1 MATDEFPFALCV
13 EGQWNT
19 HIPRLKNKLIIYF
32 QSKKS
37 DGGHCE
43 VEYPVSGGQTATVR
57 FKSNEVRQRVLNKQ
71 THELKIG
78 QKTVKMTVCLPS
90 SEASVPHEATSSASI
105 ITAGEPQSEEEKE
118 EKVEP
123 PEETEEDTTPTSA
136 VIENIQNS
144 GQEFLTM
151 LVENVLKGSSAE
163 SDDFSIEIIPE
174 SNCAVVTF
182 SKSKYAEH
190 FFVSSPSNGIIK
202 KKNMK
207 VRLLEKT
214 SKVKAE
220 GLPPN
225 SNSDLVMLYF
235 DKFAEVEDDGVTFET
250 DQSAIITFTNPE
262 DVQKVLKEQHHLK
275 KQPFRVLPYYE
286 TLQTALYGKD
296 RPTLRLPEAFIEKID
311 RTVWHH
317 LKENRKSLDLV
328 TQAMSSHFCEMD
340 FQTSAVKVSPSQ
352 SLLNNGVQTRKLLHT
367 WREKALSQFLS
378 LISEFKSTEFCIQ
391 KDAWTEIQHEIQK
404 AVVGDTVTL
413 VPYVDE
419 GTITV
424 AGLKE
429 DMNRIE
435 GILTETVERV
445 TQRIQREKGSETG
458 EICMTPSIYNLV
470 LRDGLEQ
477 QICDK
482 FPELNITYHVHSQKL
497 NFYGLKHEVLETKN
511 KILQAV
517 LNLIHKPVELHQSV
531 LDFLLTKDVEEMTNN
546 LFFNK
551 GINVALEADE
561 KRVSL
566 VGKTDNALSDGEK
579 QLQTDLGHLSFNV
592 EDPSVLGRSDWHD
605 LVSHI
610 KNTVTNVTVQ
620 TTVNQV
626 VVSGFVDSI
635 NDVEQELHNFVQE
648 NSHFEKTLKSHKTV
662 VTFIKDHKKQ
672 DWFEEVKG
680 NVNVDFK
687 GEDIVISGSR
697 LCVSKCVVLFED
709 LLRSVNHC
717 TMKIV
722 KPGAKRFFKE
732 KELMCVTCA
741 KTNMNCLVQ
750 LLAEHDHPHD
760 TVQSLIIK
768 PVYHYKTHGG
778 MEITVN
784 KADICSFQVD
794 AVVGGCKENL
804 LLDGGLVKA
813 LSDAAGP
820 KLQNDCDQTV
830 KRRKLKIGD
839 AVLLDAGGRL
849 KCKHVILAI
858 GPNYNSYKP
867 QESEKLLKKTVKKSL
882 NLADEESFQ
891 SLAIPAI
898 SSGVSRGGFPLD
910 LCADTIVKAIKEF
923 CDFVEGDNTLK
934 KIYLVDNNDKTVQ
947 ALEAAVKK
955 VYGVS
960 ALTHSMASG
969 SNSSSQKQTQN
980 QASSSPSQH
989 QTATLF
995 QGASQSFQTK
1005 EGLTITLM
1013 KGNIEDTTMDVVVNT
1028 LSSDLNLSV
1037 GAISNALLKAAGPQ
1051 LQVLLN
1057 QQVTGSANI
1066 GDVFETAGANLK
1078 NKLVFH
1084 AVVPHWNQGQGN
1096 EQKVL
1101 EDIMD
1106 KCLSLAEQRQQG
1118 SILFSAIGTGNLAFP
1133 KPLVVCTMLDSTLK
1147 FSSKRSSKHVKEVVF
1162 VLHPK
1167 DTQTIQVFTDE
1178 FSKRFLGQS
1187 APASNP
1193 TQPQSTGPF
1202 SKVTT
1207 KSGIHETIVGGV
1219 TLQVLNGDITLEKT
1233 DVIVNSSNKEFTLK
1247 SGVSKAILDK
1257 AGPNVE
1263 AECQQLGAQT
1273 NSGLIMTQAGN
1284 LQCKK
1289 IIHISAQNNAVVIQN
1304 NVKKALEMCAKEK
1317 LTSIAFPAIGTGQGG
1332 LSPGQVA
1339 DSMLDGI
1346 LDMIRKTPQSTLKLI
1361 RLVVFQA
1368 QMLPEFLKSMQNRET
1383 GPAKQEQ
1390 STWSKIK
1397 AYAANVK
1404 SFFTGSWEKEIKQH
1418 GGKDFVIEGVQVD
1431 PVFFSICG
1439 PSQADVD
1446 KTKLFLEDM
1455 INQEQVFESITD
1467 TAILTLSDKDQQRIQ
1482 DLQSTIDVTIRLEY
1496 KANKASEET
1505 PGQATLII
1513 QGLSRDVLKAIQEI
1527 QDMLKAAKEKETLQK
1542 EIDYTNELVDWQY
1555 EQGGQFKNFDQR
1567 TNFDLEKALSKQATD
1582 IRISFQGQTYQ
1593 VTLPEGPAVCTTGGN
1608 QMKIRRIDKLKA
1620 TEDIPQHW
1628 DAMAHDELCRKFNL
1642 QPTSTEYQDVI
1653 GLFKTTCPN
1662 NNVLKIE
1669 RFQNPGMWK
1678 NYQNNKRVMEK
1689 KNGHQNNEKRLF
1701 HGTSELTISHIEK
1714 TGFNR
1719 SYAGKNA
1726 TAYGKGTYFALN
1738 ASYSSSNTYSVPNA
1752 QGHKHMYLCRV
1763 LTGDF
1768 TTGNSAM
1775 FVPPAKN
1782 ANCDPYDTVVDNPN
1796 APTIFVVF
1804 RDDNAYPEYLITFT

>member
-1 MATDEFPFALCV
+1 
-13 EGQWNT
+13 
-19 HIPRLKNKLIIYF
+19 
-32 QSKKS
+32 
-37 DGGHCE
+37 
-43 VEYPVSGGQTATVR
+43 
-57 FKSNEVRQRVLNKQ
+57 
-71 THELKIG
+71 
-78 QKTVKMTVCLPS
+78 
-90 SEASVPHEATSSASI
+90 
-105 ITAGEPQSEEEKE
+105 
-118 EKVEP
+118 KVEP

-182 SKSKYAEH
+182 SKSKCKSWV
-190 FFVSSPSNGIIK
+190 VSHST
-202 KKNMK
+202 M
-207 VRLLEKT
+207 
-214 SKVKAE
+214 
-220 GLPPN
+220 
-225 SNSDLVMLYF
+225 Y
-235 DKFAEVEDDGVTFET
+235 
-250 DQSAIITFTNPE
+250 
-262 DVQKVLKEQHHLK
+262 VQKVLKEQHHLK

-969 SNSSSQKQTQN
+969 TSSSSQKQTQN
-980 QASSSPSQH
+980 Q
-989 QTATLF
+989 
-995 QGASQSFQTK
+995 
-1005 EGLTITLM
+1005 
-1013 KGNIEDTTMDVVVNT
+1013 MDVVVNT

-1397 AYAANVK
+1397 GMM
-1404 SFFTGSWEKEIKQH
+1404 SFHLNSQNMKIKQH

>member
-57 FKSNEVRQRVLNKQ
+57 FKSNEGK
-71 THELKIG
+71 
-78 QKTVKMTVCLPS
+78 
-90 SEASVPHEATSSASI
+90 A
-105 ITAGEPQSEEEKE
+105 SEEEKE

-182 SKSKYAEH
+182 SKSKCK
-190 FFVSSPSNGIIK
+190 SW

-250 DQSAIITFTNPE
+250 DRSAIITFKNPE

-551 GINVALEADE
+551 GINVALEADG

-566 VGKTDNALSDGEK
+566 VGKTDSALSDGEK
-579 QLQTDLGHLSFNV
+579 QLQTDLGHLSFSV

-969 SNSSSQKQTQN
+969 SNSR
-980 QASSSPSQH
+980 
-989 QTATLF
+989 
-995 QGASQSFQTK
+995 
-1005 EGLTITLM
+1005 
-1013 KGNIEDTTMDVVVNT
+1013 NIEDTTMDVVVNT

-1057 QQVTGSANI
+1057 QQVTGSGKI

-1193 TQPQSTGPF
+1193 AQPQSTGPF

-1263 AECQQLGAQT
+1263 AECQQLGENHVT
-1273 NSGLIMTQAGN
+1273 FFFL
-1284 LQCKK
+1284 
-1289 IIHISAQNNAVVIQN
+1289 
-1304 NVKKALEMCAKEK
+1304 
-1317 LTSIAFPAIGTGQGG
+1317 GQGG

-1726 TAYGKGTYFALN
+1726 TVYGKGTYFALN
-1738 ASYSSSNTYSVPNA
+1738 ASYSSNNTYSVPNA

-1763 LTGDF
+1763 LTGDY

>member
-1 MATDEFPFALCV
+1 MATDEFPYALCV
-13 EGQWNT
+13 EGQWD
-19 HIPRLKNKLIIYF
+19 PRTPKLKNKLIIYF

-37 DGGHCE
+37 DGGDCE
-43 VEYPVSGGQTATVR
+43 VEYAVSGGQKATVR
-57 FKSNEVRQRVLNKQ
+57 FKSKEVRQRVLNKQ

-90 SEASVPHEATSSASI
+90 SEASVPQESTTLVS
-105 ITAGEPQSEEEKE
+105 TLGEPQSEEEKE

-123 PEETEEDTTPTSA
+123 PEETEEDTTPRSA

-182 SKSKYAEH
+182 SNSKYAEH
-190 FFVSSPSNGIIK
+190 FFVSSPNNGIIK

-207 VRLLEKT
+207 VRLLEMT

-225 SNSDLVMLYF
+225 SNSDLIMLYF

-551 GINVALEADE
+551 GINVALEADG

-566 VGKTDNALSDGEK
+566 VGKTDSALSDGEK
-579 QLQTDLGHLSFNV
+579 QLQTDLGHLSFSV

-969 SNSSSQKQTQN
+969 TSSSSQKQTQN

-995 QGASQSFQTK
+995 QGASESFQTK

-1057 QQVTGSANI
+1057 QQVTGSGKI

-1193 TQPQSTGPF
+1193 AQPQSTGPF
-1202 SKVTT
+1202 SKVTM

-1247 SGVSKAILDK
+1247 S
-1257 AGPNVE
+1257 
-1263 AECQQLGAQT
+1263 
-1273 NSGLIMTQAGN
+1273 
-1284 LQCKK
+1284 
-1289 IIHISAQNNAVVIQN
+1289 
-1304 NVKKALEMCAKEK
+1304 
-1317 LTSIAFPAIGTGQGG
+1317 GQGG

-1496 KANKASEET
+1496 KANKGSEET

>member
-1 MATDEFPFALCV
+1 MATDEFPFALYV
-13 EGQWNT
+13 EGKWDPHT
-19 HIPRLKNKLIIYF
+19 PKLKNKLIIYF

-37 DGGHCE
+37 DGGDCE
-43 VEYPVSGGQTATVR
+43 VEYAGGQTATVR
-57 FKSNEVRQRVLNKQ
+57 FKSKEVRQRVLKKQ

-78 QKTVKMTVCLPS
+78 QKTLKITVNLPP
-90 SEASVPHEATSSASI
+90 SEAVPQESTSSASI
-105 ITAGEPQSEEEKE
+105 ITAGEPQNKDKKD
-118 EKVEP
+118 EKVESL
-123 PEETEEDTTPTSA
+123 EETEEDTTPKSA
-136 VIENIQNS
+136 VIENIQKS
-144 GQEFLTM
+144 GREFLTM

-174 SNCAVVTF
+174 SNCAVVAF

-190 FFVSSPSNGIIK
+190 FFVSSPSNGIFK
-202 KKNMK
+202 KKNME
-207 VRLLEKT
+207 VRLLEIT

-225 SNSDLVMLYF
+225 SNSDLIMLYF
-235 DKFAEVEDDGVTFET
+235 DKFAEVDDDGVTFET
-250 DQSAIITFTNPE
+250 DQSAIITFKNPE
-262 DVQKVLKEQHHLK
+262 DVQKVLKEQHQLK
-275 KQPFRVLPYYE
+275 KQPFKVLPYYE

-311 RTVWHH
+311 ITVWHH
-317 LKENRKSLDLV
+317 LKENRKSLDIV
-328 TQAMSSHFCEMD
+328 TQDMSSHFCEMD
-340 FQTSAVKVSPSQ
+340 FQTSAVKVSPSP
-352 SLLNNGVQTRKLLHT
+352 SLLNNGLKTRKLLQT
-367 WREKALSQFLS
+367 WRENALSLFSS
-378 LISEFKSTEFCIQ
+378 LMSKFKSTEFCIQ
-391 KDAWTEIQHEIQK
+391 KDAWTEIQHEIQN
-404 AVVGDTVTL
+404 AIVGEAVTL

-435 GILTETVERV
+435 GILTETVERI

-458 EICMTPSIYNLV
+458 EISMTPSIHNLV
-470 LRDGLEQ
+470 LPDGLEQ
-477 QICDK
+477 EICDK

-497 NFYGLKHEVLETKN
+497 TFYGLKHEVLETKN
-511 KILQAV
+511 NILQTV
-517 LNLIHKPVELHQSV
+517 LNLIHKPIELHQSV

-551 GINVALEADE
+551 GINVALEADG

-566 VGKTDNALSDGEK
+566 VGKTDNALSVGEK
-579 QLQTDLGHLSFNV
+579 QMQTDLGHLSFSV

-610 KNTVTNVTVQ
+610 KNTVTDVTVQ

-626 VVSGFVDSI
+626 VISGFVDSI
-635 NDVEQELHNFVQE
+635 NDVEKVLYNFVQE

-662 VTFIKDHKKQ
+662 VTFIKDHKKH
-672 DWFEEVKG
+672 DWFGEVKG

-687 GEDIVISGSR
+687 GEEIVISGSR
-697 LCVSKCVVLFED
+697 LHVSKCVLLFED

-722 KPGAKRFFKE
+722 KPGAKKFFKE

-741 KTNMNCLVQ
+741 KTNMNCLVE
-750 LLAEHDHPHD
+750 LLDKYDHPHG

-768 PVYHYKTHGG
+768 PVYHYKTHEG
-778 MEITVN
+778 MDITVH
-784 KADICSFQVD
+784 KADMCLFQVD
-794 AVVGGCKENL
+794 AVVCGCKDNL
-804 LLDGGLVKA
+804 LLDGGLLKA

-820 KLQNDCDQTV
+820 KFKIDCDQIV
-830 KRRKLKIGD
+830 KRRKLTIGD
-839 AVLLDAGGRL
+839 AVLLDAGGQLR
-849 KCKHVILAI
+849 CKHVILAI
-858 GPNYNSYKP
+858 GPHYNSSRP
-867 QESEKLLKKTVKKSL
+867 QESEKLLKKIVKKSL
-882 NLADEESFQ
+882 NLADQESFQ

-898 SSGVSRGGFPLD
+898 SSGAFGFPLD
-910 LCADTIVKAIKEF
+910 FCAETIVKAIKEF
-923 CDFVEGDNTLK
+923 CDFVEWDNTLK
-934 KIYLVDNNDKTVQ
+934 KIHLVDNNDKTVQ

-960 ALTHSMASG
+960 ALTHSVASG
-969 SNSSSQKQTQN
+969 SSSSCQLQNQK

-1013 KGNIEDTTMDVVVNT
+1013 KGNIEDTTMDIVVNT

-1096 EQKVL
+1096 DQKVL

-1106 KCLSLAEQRQQG
+1106 KCLNLAEQRQQG
-1118 SILFSAIGTGNLAFP
+1118 SILFSAIGTGNLGFP
-1133 KPLVVCTMLDSTLK
+1133 KPLVVCTMLDSALK
-1147 FSSKRSSKHVKEVVF
+1147 FSSKRSSKHVKEVVV

-1178 FSKRFLGQS
+1178 FSKRFSGQS
-1187 APASNP
+1187 ASASNP

-1202 SKVTT
+1202 SKVIT
-1207 KSGIHETIVGGV
+1207 KSGIHETTVRGV

-1247 SGVSKAILDK
+1247 AGVSKAILDK

-1263 AECQQLGAQT
+1263 AECQQLGTQT

-1289 IIHISAQNNAVVIQN
+1289 IIHISAQNNAAVIQKQI
-1304 NVKKALEMCAKEK
+1304 KKALEMCAKEK

-1368 QMLPEFLKSMQNRET
+1368 QMLPEFHKSMQNQET

-1446 KTKLFLEDM
+1446 KTKRFLEDM

-1467 TAILTLSDKDQQRIQ
+1467 TAILTLSEKDQQRIQ

-1496 KANKASEET
+1496 KANKGSEET
-1505 PGQATLII
+1505 PGKATLII
-1513 QGLSRDVLKAIQEI
+1513 QGLSRDVLKVIHEI
-1527 QDMLKAAKEKETLQK
+1527 QDMLKAAKEEETLQK
-1542 EIDYTNELVDWQY
+1542 EIEYTNELVDWQY
-1555 EQGGQFKNFDQR
+1555 EQGGQYKNFDQR
-1567 TNFDLEKALSKQATD
+1567 TNFELEKALGRQAVD
-1582 IRISFQGQTYQ
+1582 IRISFQGQTYR

-1608 QMKIRRIDKLKA
+1608 QMKVRRIDKLKA

-1628 DAMAHDELCRKFNL
+1628 DAMAHNELCKKFNL
-1642 QPTSTEYQDVI
+1642 QPTSPEYKEVT
-1653 GLFKTTCPN
+1653 GLFQASCPK

-1669 RFQNPGMWK
+1669 RIQNPGMWR

-1701 HGTSELTISHIEK
+1701 HGTSELTINHIEK
-1714 TGFNR
+1714 SGFNR

-1726 TAYGKGTYFALN
+1726 TVYGKGTYFALN

-1763 LTGDF
+1763 LTGDY
-1768 TTGNSAM
+1768 TPGNSTM
-1775 FVPPAKN
+1775 IVPPAKN
-1782 ANCDPYDTVVDNPN
+1782 ANCDPYDTVVDNPTT
-1796 APTIFVVF
+1796 PTIFVVF

>member
-1 MATDEFPFALCV
+1 MATDEFPFALYV
-13 EGQWNT
+13 EGQWDPLT
-19 HIPRLKNKLIIYF
+19 SKLKNKLIIYF
-32 QSKKS
+32 QSSKKS
-37 DGGHCE
+37 DGGDCE

-57 FKSNEVRQRVLNKQ
+57 FKSKEVRQRVLNKQ
-71 THELKIG
+71 THELNIG
-78 QKTVKMTVCLPS
+78 QKTVKITVNLPP
-90 SEASVPHEATSSASI
+90 SEASVPQESTSSTSI
-105 ITAGEPQSEEEKE
+105 ITAGEPQSGEEKE

-123 PEETEEDTTPTSA
+123 LEETEEDTTPRSA

-151 LVENVLKGSSAE
+151 LVENILKGSSAE
-163 SDDFSIEIIPE
+163 SKDFNIEIIPE
-174 SNCAVVTF
+174 SNCAVVAF
-182 SKSKYAEH
+182 SNSKYAEH

-202 KKNMK
+202 KKNIK
-207 VRLLEKT
+207 VRLLEMT

-235 DKFAEVEDDGVTFET
+235 DKFGEVEDDGVTVET
-250 DQSAIITFTNPE
+250 DQSAIITFTNLE
-262 DVQKVLKEQHHLK
+262 DVQRVLKEQHQLK

-311 RTVWHH
+311 RAVWHH
-317 LKENRKSLDLV
+317 LKENQKSMDSIK
-328 TQAMSSHFCEMD
+328 QAMSSHFCEMD
-340 FQTSAVKVSPSQ
+340 FQSSAVKISPSQ
-352 SLLNNGVQTRKLLHT
+352 SLLNNGVQTRKLIQT
-367 WREKALSQFLS
+367 WRENVLSVFLS
-378 LISEFKSTEFCIQ
+378 LTSEFKSTEFCIQ
-391 KDAWTEIQHEIQK
+391 KDAWTEIQPEIQK
-404 AVVGDTVTL
+404 AVVGEAVTL
-413 VPYVDE
+413 VPNVDE

-429 DMNRIE
+429 DMNRIG

-458 EICMTPSIYNLV
+458 ETSMTPSIYNLV

-482 FPELNITYHVHSQKL
+482 FPEMNITYHVHSRKL
-497 NFYGLKHEVLETKN
+497 TFYGLKHEVLETKN

-517 LNLIHKPVELHQSV
+517 LNLIHKPIELHQSV
-531 LDFLLTKDVEEMTNN
+531 LDFLLTKDVEEMTDN
-546 LFFNK
+546 LFLNK
-551 GINVALEADE
+551 GINVALEADG
-561 KRVSL
+561 KRVLL
-566 VGKTDNALSDGEK
+566 VGKTDNALSVGEK
-579 QLQTDLGHLSFNV
+579 QLQTDLGHLSFSV

-635 NDVEQELHNFVQE
+635 TDVEQELHNFVQE
-648 NSHFEKTLKSHKTV
+648 NSQFEKTLKSHKTV
-662 VTFIKDHKKQ
+662 VTFIKNHKKQ

-697 LCVSKCVVLFED
+697 LHVSKCVLLFED
-709 LLRSVNHC
+709 LLRSVHNC

-722 KPGAKRFFKE
+722 KPGAKKFFKE
-732 KELMCVTCA
+732 KELMCVTYVQ
-741 KTNMNCLVQ
+741 TNMNCLVQ
-750 LLAEHDHPHD
+750 LLDEYDHPHD

-768 PVYHYKTHGG
+768 PVYHYKTHEG

-784 KADICSFQVD
+784 KADMCSFQVD

-804 LLDGGLVKA
+804 LLDGGLVKV

-820 KLQNDCDQTV
+820 KLQNDCNQTV
-830 KRRKLKIGD
+830 KKRKLTTGD

-849 KCKHVILAI
+849 RCKHVILAI
-858 GPNYNSYKP
+858 GPNYNIYKP

-882 NLADEESFQ
+882 NLADQESFQ

-898 SSGVSRGGFPLD
+898 SSGVSGGGFPLD

-923 CDFVEGDNTLK
+923 CDFVEEDNTLK
-934 KIYLVDNNDKTVQ
+934 KIHLVDNNDKTVQ

-955 VYGVS
+955 IYGVS

-969 SNSSSQKQTQN
+969 SSSSSQQQNQN

-1066 GDVFETAGANLK
+1066 GAVFETAGANLK

-1106 KCLSLAEQRQQG
+1106 KCLSLAEQRQQS
-1118 SILFSAIGTGNLAFP
+1118 SILFSAIGTGNLGFP
-1133 KPLVVCTMLDSTLK
+1133 KPLVVCTMLDSAFK
-1147 FSSKRSSKHVKEVVF
+1147 FSSKRSSKHVKDVVF

-1178 FSKRFLGQS
+1178 FTKRFLGQS
-1187 APASNP
+1187 
-1193 TQPQSTGPF
+1193 STGAQNVTF
-1202 SKVTT
+1202 SYPTIFVIT
-1207 KSGIHETIVGGV
+1207 KSGIHETTVGGV

-1247 SGVSKAILDK
+1247 AGVSKAILDK

-1263 AECQQLGAQT
+1263 AECQQLGEKHDK
-1273 NSGLIMTQAGN
+1273 SGLIMTQAGN

-1289 IIHISAQNNAVVIQN
+1289 IIHISVQSNAGMIQSH
-1304 NVKKALEMCAKEK
+1304 VKKALEMCAKEK
-1317 LTSIAFPAIGTGQGG
+1317 LTSIAFPAIGTGKAG

-1339 DSMLDGI
+1339 DCMLDGI

-1368 QMLPEFLKSMQNRET
+1368 QMLPEFHKSMQNQET

-1446 KTKLFLEDM
+1446 ETKRFLEGM
-1455 INQEQVFESITD
+1455 IDQEQVFEAITD

-1496 KANKASEET
+1496 KANKGSEET

-1542 EIDYTNELVDWQY
+1542 EMDYTSELVDWQY
-1555 EQGGQFKNFDQR
+1555 EQGGQFRNFDQR
-1567 TNFDLEKALSKQATD
+1567 TNFELEKALGKQAAG

-1620 TEDIPQHW
+1620 TEDIPQYW
-1628 DAMAHDELCRKFNL
+1628 DGMAHNELCRKFNL
-1642 QPTSTEYQDVI
+1642 QPTSTEYKEVN
-1653 GLFKTTCPN
+1653 GLFQATCPSN
-1662 NNVLKIE
+1662 KVLKIE
-1669 RFQNPGMWK
+1669 RIQNPGMWR
-1678 NYQNNKRVMEK
+1678 NYQNNKSVMEK
-1689 KNGHQNNEKRLF
+1689 KNGHQKNEKRLF
-1701 HGTSELTISHIEK
+1701 HGTSEQTISHIEK
-1714 TGFNR
+1714 SGFNR

-1738 ASYSSSNTYSVPNA
+1738 ARYSSNNTYSVPNA

-1763 LTGDF
+1763 LTGDY
-1768 TTGNSAM
+1768 TTGNSTM

-1782 ANCDPYDTVVDNPN
+1782 ANFDQYDTVVDNPN